1 MIEIKNHQ
9 FPTDVYY
16 DPATHFWVKV
26 EGSTARIGIDDIEQN
41 TRGGFVV
48 IQLEEPGKEIHRGQS
63 MGSVEAE
70 KHVGALKAPVSGR
83 VVRINTALVENP
95 RLANTDPYGEG
106 WFLEVELSNF
116 EKERQELISGEEN
129 IRAWLLAEAQ
139 KYEERGWI
147 AES

>member
-16 DPATHFWVKV
+16 DPTTHFWVKV

-48 IQLEEPGKEIHRGQS
+48 IQLEEPGKEIQRGQS

-95 RLANTDPYGEG
+95 RLANTDPYGAG

>member
-1 MIEIKNHQ
+1 MIEIKNHK

-26 EGSTARIGIDDIEQN
+26 NGSIARVGIDDIEQGS
-41 TRGGFVV
+41 RGGFVV
-48 IQLEEPGKEIHRGQS
+48 IQFNEIGSEVQRGQS
-63 MGSVEAE
+63 LGSVEAE
-70 KHVGALKAPVSGR
+70 KHVGALKSPVSGKI
-83 VVRINTALVENP
+83 VNINTALLENP

-106 WFLEVELSNF
+106 WFVEIELSQF
-116 EKERQELISGEEN
+116 DKEREELISGEAN
-129 IRAWLLAEAQ
+129 IRAWLLAEAK